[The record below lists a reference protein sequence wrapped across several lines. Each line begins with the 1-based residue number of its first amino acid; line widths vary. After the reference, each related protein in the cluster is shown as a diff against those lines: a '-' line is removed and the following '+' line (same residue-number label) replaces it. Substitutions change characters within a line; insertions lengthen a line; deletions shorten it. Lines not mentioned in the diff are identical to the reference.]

1 MAIDLMALEPQK
13 ISKNLKGKFAMI
25 YGDPGCGKTTLASK
39 FDKSLIAAF
48 EMGSN
53 ALNNVYVQPIKTW
66 KDWKSVVSQLIKKP
80 ELQEKFDTIAIDTAD
95 EAFKLCEKWSC
106 EQFGVETVKE
116 IASYGGGY
124 KIVDDN
130 FISTFRELA
139 YAGYGLLF
147 ISHST
152 EKEYTNDKGE
162 AYNKIVPALP
172 NRAFNLINKMVDL
185 IGYIR
190 EIPIEKEGEIERKRY
205 VFFRGDE
212 RFLAKSRFKYI
223 TPKVELTYDDYVN
236 AIYDAI
242 DAEIAHSGG
251 EATNEENPFLVRNF
265 DELME
270 EARAIWGQVVSR
282 DLVSKA
288 AEILKE
294 EFGKETKFSE
304 ILPEQKDQLAKVLF
318 EVKSIL

>member
-1 MAIDLMALEPQK
+1 M
-13 ISKNLKGKFAMI
+13 
-25 YGDPGCGKTTLASK
+25 
-39 FDKSLIAAF
+39 
-48 EMGSN
+48 
-53 ALNNVYVQPIKTW
+53 
-66 KDWKSVVSQLIKKP
+66 
-80 ELQEKFDTIAIDTAD
+80 
-95 EAFKLCEKWSC
+95 
-106 EQFGVETVKE
+106 
-116 IASYGGGY
+116 GGY